1 MSGTH
6 HRRRRSLR
14 GLGVALA
21 AALALS
27 GCAGIPGSGPVE
39 PGLSDI
45 NQAEQLVQFSAF
57 GPTIGASQE
66 ELVRGFLIAA
76 NSPTDDYSV
85 AREYLTPEYAGQW
98 DPYFGVLIGEGS
110 RPYRADGDDAGM
122 LSLSVVAEV
131 EPNGRLLPT
140 EAGEST
146 ELRFEFVRHG
156 SEWRISS
163 APAGVILDRS
173 TFEAIWS
180 QHQLNFLGPEGRLV
194 PDTRWFLSR
203 AALSTEIVG
212 ALLEGPSKRFSQ
224 VVRTGFPQGVKLTRT
239 AVPVEDGLARVD
251 LTGDGLNN
259 PEAQQEMLAQ
269 LQASLHTVTGV
280 NRVELLVEG
289 TPVRD
294 ATRPATPGGTVP
306 DGSKL
311 SGTVDGRFG
320 VITAAGIEPI
330 IGVSTAVETIDG
342 DAVALSR
349 SKTVAAVR
357 GAGGLSIVEDG
368 FNAVV
373 DNRPDLLAPS
383 VDDDL
388 WAWSV
393 SAEHPE
399 EIRVTAPEGAQH
411 ELAAPWLAGLDVR
424 AVRVSPGG
432 SLVAA
437 LVSNGNKSY
446 VLVGG
451 VIRDDAGMPT
461 GLTPEAD
468 IEMWANGEAVDFDWI
483 DQQRFVALT
492 KQGNAGKITL
502 GGPGIFAA
510 EQGSVVDAVEV
521 FGGGNRTQMRVLT
534 SAGELFA
541 PQGASGWQRVAT
553 DVELV
558 AKRG

>member
-1 MSGTH
+1 MSVRK
-6 HRRRRSLR
+6 RR
-14 GLGVALA
+14 VFA
-21 AALALS
+21 AAGLSLVAALTLA
-27 GCAGIPGSGPVE
+27 GCAGIPGSGSVQ

-57 GPTIGASQE
+57 GPTVGASQE

-76 NSPTDDYSV
+76 NSPNDDYSV
-85 AREYLTPEYAGQW
+85 AREYLTTEYASQW

-140 EAGEST
+140 AAGEST

-180 QHQLNFLGPEGRLV
+180 QHQVNFLGPEGRLV

-212 ALLEGPSKRFSQ
+212 ALLEGPSKRFEQ
-224 VVRTGFPQGVKLTRT
+224 VVHSGFPQGVKLTKT

-251 LTGDGLNN
+251 LTGEGLNN
-259 PEAQQEMLAQ
+259 PQAQQEMLAQ
-269 LQASLHTVTGV
+269 LQASLHTVNGV
-280 NRVELLVEG
+280 NRVELLVDG

-294 ATRPATPGGTVP
+294 ATRPATQGAGVP
-306 DGSKL
+306 VGAKL
-311 SGTVDGRFG
+311 SGIMDGRFG
-320 VITAAGIEPI
+320 VITATGVEPI
-330 IGVSTAVETIDG
+330 TGVSAAVEEIDG

-357 GAGGLSIVEDG
+357 GVDGISIVEEG
-368 FNAVV
+368 FTATI
-373 DNRPDLLAPS
+373 DTRGKLLAPS

-388 WAWSV
+388 WAWTI
-393 SAEHPE
+393 SASTPTA
-399 EIRVTAPEGAQH
+399 IRVAAPSGEQQ
-411 ELAAPWLAGLDVR
+411 ELAAPWLEGLDVR
-424 AVRVSPGG
+424 ALRVSPGG
-432 SLVAA
+432 SLVA
-437 LVSNGNKSY
+437 
-446 VLVGG
+446 VLVNGGAKSRVLVAG
-451 VIRDDAGMPT
+451 VIRDATGAPT
-461 GLTPEAD
+461 ALTAEAD
-468 IEMWANGEAVDFDWI
+468 VEMWANGEAVDFDWI

-492 KQGNAGKITL
+492 KQASAGKITL
-502 GGPGIFAA
+502 GGPGVFAT
-510 EQGSVVDAVEV
+510 EQGSVVDATQV

-534 SAGELFA
+534 AGGELFA
-541 PQGASGWQRVAT
+541 PQGASGWQRVASG
-553 DVELV
+553 VELM

>member
-1 MSGTH
+1 MSRQT
-6 HRRRRSLR
+6 RRARYLAA
-14 GLGVALA
+14 LG
-21 AALALS
+21 AALAGALTLAA
-27 GCAGIPGSGPVE
+27 CAGIPGSGRVQ
-39 PGLSDI
+39 PGLPDI

-66 ELVRGFLIAA
+66 ELVRGFLVAA
-76 NSPTDDYSV
+76 NSPSDDYSV

-110 RPYRADGDDAGM
+110 RPYRADGHEAGT

-146 ELRFEFVRHG
+146 ELRFEFAKHG
-156 SEWRISS
+156 NEWRISS

-180 QHQLNFLGPEGRLV
+180 QHQLNFLGPQGRLV

-212 ALLEGPSKRFSQ
+212 ALLEGPSKRFKQ
-224 VVRTGFPQGVKLTRT
+224 VVHSGFPQGVTLTKT

-251 LTGDGLNN
+251 LKGDGLNN
-259 PEAQQEMLAQ
+259 PQAQQEMLSQ
-269 LQASLHTVTGV
+269 LQASLHTVSGV
-280 NRVELLVEG
+280 NRVELLVDG

-294 ATRPATPGGTVP
+294 ATRPASPAGTVP
-306 DGSKL
+306 AGAKL
-311 SGTVDGRFG
+311 SGTVEGRFG
-320 VITAAGIEPI
+320 LLTATGVEPV
-330 IGVSTAVETIDG
+330 IGVSAAVEALGG

-357 GAGGLSIVEDG
+357 APGGTSIVDEG
-368 FNAVV
+368 FSSAL
-373 DNRPDLLAPS
+373 DARPDLLEPS

-393 SAEHPE
+393 SADDPTI
-399 EIRVTAPEGAQH
+399 IRVGNTTGAQH
-411 ELAAPWLAGLDVR
+411 ELVAPWLEGLDVR
-424 AVRVSPGG
+424 ALRVSPGG

-437 LVSNGNKSY
+437 LVGVGGKSY

-451 VIRDDAGMPT
+451 VIRDNDGIPT
-461 GLTPEAD
+461 ALTPEAD
-468 IEMWANGEAVDFDWI
+468 IEMWASGEAVDFDWI
-483 DQQRFVALT
+483 DQLRFVALT

-502 GGPGIFAA
+502 GGPGIFST
-510 EQGSVVDAVEV
+510 EQGSVPDATKV
-521 FGGGNRTQMRVLT
+521 FGGGNRTQIRVLT
-534 SAGELFA
+534 ASGELFA
-541 PQGASGWQRVAT
+541 PQGASGWQRVSS
-553 DVELV
+553 DVELM